1 MWYRISMYFAVI
13 PQSADLDFL
22 FLFLFLKVGVD
33 IERGLQKVL

>member
-1 MWYRISMYFAVI
+1 MYFAVI

-33 IERGLQKVL
+33 IERGLQKVF

>member
-1 MWYRISMYFAVI
+1 MYFAVI
-13 PQSADLDFL
+13 PQSANLDFL

>member
-1 MWYRISMYFAVI
+1 MYFAVI